1 MKFKRAA
8 SQPFEFIY
16 RIIAAKSQIQ
26 HFRDHIC
33 GTNNGPGRPITD
45 PTIVNKDRYAMKRRQ
60 FLALSTL
67 TLATSVATSPV
78 WAGGS
83 SQVEFTKEAYQK
95 ALNSGEPFMLDFAAS
110 W

>member
-1 MKFKRAA
+1 
-8 SQPFEFIY
+8 
-16 RIIAAKSQIQ
+16 
-26 HFRDHIC
+26 
-33 GTNNGPGRPITD
+33 
-45 PTIVNKDRYAMKRRQ
+45 MKRRQ